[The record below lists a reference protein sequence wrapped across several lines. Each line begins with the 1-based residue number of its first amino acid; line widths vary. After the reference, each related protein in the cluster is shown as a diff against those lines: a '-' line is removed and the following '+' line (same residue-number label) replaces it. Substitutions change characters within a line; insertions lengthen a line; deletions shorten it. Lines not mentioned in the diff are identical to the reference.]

1 MLTWIFGGPRPACG
15 TAASTDRVV
24 ARQRR
29 HTTTD
34 PSGSLVCASEALA
47 PTAVARGVSDE
58 KNNSRT
64 KPCDDFTGEVIP
76 MSTEEVIAYAKM
88 VTDEDSDNELELV
101 GIEKRKFMTEIENRL
116 SLMFAGRKAHDVGLA
131 VHVEEDYDDGKKPEH
146 DFTEIAI
153 SSDEAIQYATMVFME
168 DDSDDEGESVK
179 TAKQYFMSEIEH
191 RLSLMFVDKGSFLQD
206 QAWVGG
212 ESGRRQL

>member
-1 MLTWIFGGPRPACG
+1 M
-15 TAASTDRVV
+15 V
-24 ARQRR
+24 
-29 HTTTD
+29 

-47 PTAVARGVSDE
+47 STTLARKVNDE
-58 KNNSRT
+58 KNSRT
-64 KPCDDFTGEVIP
+64 KPYDDFTDEEIL
-76 MSTEEVIAYAKM
+76 MSSEEVIEYAKM

-101 GIEKRKFMTEIENRL
+101 GIEKRKFVAEIESRL
-116 SLMFAGRKAHDVGLA
+116 SLMFAGMKAHDVGLA
-131 VHVEEDYDDGKKPEH
+131 VHGEEDFDANDGKKPEH

-168 DDSDDEGESVK
+168 DDSDDERESVK
-179 TAKQYFMSEIEH
+179 IAKQYFRSEIEH

-206 QAWVGG
+206 QALVGG